1 VSKIDVKN
9 IYAEYEDKNG
19 KFLALKDVS
28 FSVNEG
34 EFVSIIGSS
43 GCGKSTL
50 LSILQG
56 IHFPSAGSAA
66 IDGNVITGPS
76 TNRGVVLQHYSLF
89 PWMSARANIAFGLKQ
104 VNKKMP
110 HKERYKT
117 ADVFLNKVGL
127 SGFEHKNPYQL
138 SGGMQQRVAIARAL
152 AMNTEILLMD
162 EPFGA
167 IDAKNRSNMQD
178 LLLSLWEG
186 DGQSTKKTVV
196 FVTHDIDEAIFL
208 SDRIIMLTNSPGQ
221 IAKEFDVTFGRPR
234 VHSTLRETNAYIHL
248 RNMLMALF
256 YDENKGPSS
265 KEDFTI

>member
-1 VSKIDVKN
+1 LNKIDVKN
-9 IYAEYEDKNG
+9 LYAEYEDKNG
-19 KFLALKDVS
+19 KFLALKDIS
-28 FSVNEG
+28 FSVKDG

-56 IHFPSAGSAA
+56 LFFPSAGSVT
-66 IDGNVITGPS
+66 IDGNAITGPS

-89 PWMSARANIAFGLKQ
+89 PWMSARTNIAFGLRQ
-104 VNKKMP
+104 VNRKMP
-110 HKERYKT
+110 RKDLYKT
-117 ADVFLNKVGL
+117 ADIFLKKVGL
-127 SGFEHKNPYQL
+127 NGFGHKNPYQL

-152 AMNTEILLMD
+152 AMNTDILLMD

-167 IDAKNRSNMQD
+167 IDAKNRSNMQE

-186 DGQSTKKTVV
+186 DGAAKKTVV

-221 IAKEFDVTFGRPR
+221 VAKEFEVPFDRPR
-234 VHSTLRETNAYIHL
+234 VHSSLRETNAYIHL

-256 YDENKGPSS
+256 YDENAGPSAN
-265 KEDFTI
+265 EDFTI

>member
-1 VSKIDVKN
+1 LSKIDVKN
-9 IYAEYEDKNG
+9 VYAEYEDKNG
-19 KFLALKDVS
+19 KFLALKDIS
-28 FSVNEG
+28 FSVFEG

-56 IHFPSAGSAA
+56 IHFPSSGSAA

-89 PWMSARANIAFGLKQ
+89 PWMSARTNIAFGVKQ
-104 VNKKMP
+104 VNRKMP
-110 HKERYKT
+110 RKERYKI
-117 ADVFLNKVGL
+117 ADIFLKKVGL
-127 SGFEHKNPYQL
+127 DGFGHKNPYQL

-152 AMNTEILLMD
+152 AMNTDILLMD

-167 IDAKNRSNMQD
+167 IDAKNRANMQE

-186 DGQSTKKTVV
+186 DGQSAKKTVV

-221 IAKEFDVTFGRPR
+221 IAKEFAVPFLRPR
-234 VHSTLRETNAYIHL
+234 VHSSLRETNAYIHL
-248 RNMLMALF
+248 RNKLMALF
-256 YDENKGPSS
+256 YDENPGPSAN
-265 KEDFTI
+265 EDFTI